1 MSIEVLLIPLAI
13 ALLAGGARIVQ
24 LNTVPSTESM
34 TGKPIVRA
42 LTTARDPELLKKA
55 LLELGAS
62 VSHSGDVLIARIR
75 GYEVRFSPAADGA
88 YMAEMEGEF
97 SEETLRGDVETLDV
111 EYRLRVQRDVYEKV
125 VSRAERNGLQF
136 ESEQHDADGSIVLTF
151 VSQES

>member
-1 MSIEVLLIPLAI
+1 
-13 ALLAGGARIVQ
+13 
-24 LNTVPSTESM
+24 
-34 TGKPIVRA
+34 
-42 LTTARDPELLKKA
+42 
-55 LLELGAS
+55 
-62 VSHSGDVLIARIR
+62 
-75 GYEVRFSPAADGA
+75 
-88 YMAEMEGEF
+88 MEGEF